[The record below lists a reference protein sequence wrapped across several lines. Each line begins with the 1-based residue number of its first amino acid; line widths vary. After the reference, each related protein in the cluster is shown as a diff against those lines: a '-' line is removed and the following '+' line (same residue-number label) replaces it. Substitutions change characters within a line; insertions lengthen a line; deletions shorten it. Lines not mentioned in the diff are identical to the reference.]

1 MIRALAYM
9 DEGVTVK
16 KLLPIALL
24 IAASFGAHAADFPDG
39 KPVTIVVP
47 FAAGGPTDRVA
58 RDLGEAMSR
67 QLGGVPIIIDN
78 AAGAGST
85 IGNTKV
91 ARAKNDGYTLLVTHV
106 GMATTPVLYR
116 KLSYN
121 YETDFEYLGMI
132 NDVPMTLIGK
142 PQLAANNFDELRT
155 WISQNTSKVNLGNAG
170 IGSASHLCGL
180 LFQSELK
187 TELTTVPYKGTA
199 PAIADLL
206 GGQIDLLCDQTTNTT
221 SQIEAKKVKP
231 YAVTTL
237 KRLTTPALKDIPT
250 LDESGLKNFQVT
262 IWHGLYAPK
271 GTPAPVL
278 QKLNTALKAA
288 LKDPEFIKKQEGLGA
303 VVVTDKRV
311 EPAEHKKF
319 VQAEVARFGPAIKAA
334 GVYAD

>member
-1 MIRALAYM
+1 
-9 DEGVTVK
+9 VK

-24 IAASFGAHAADFPDG
+24 MAASFGAQAAEFPDG

-58 RDLGEAMSR
+58 RDLGEAMSK

-78 AAGAGST
+78 TAGAGST
-85 IGNTKV
+85 IGNAKV

-106 GMATTPVLYR
+106 GMGTTPVLYR
-116 KLSYN
+116 KLPYN

-142 PQLAANNFDELRT
+142 PQIEAKNFAELRD
-155 WISQNTSKVNLGNAG
+155 WITKNPGKVNLGNAG
-170 IGSASHLCGL
+170 VGSASHLCGL
-180 LFQSELK
+180 LFQNELK
-187 TELTTVPYKGTA
+187 ADMTTVPYKGTA

-231 YAVTTL
+231 FAVTTL
-237 KRLTTPALKDIPT
+237 KRLSTPALKDIPT

-262 IWHGLYAPK
+262 IWHGMYAPK

-303 VVVTDKRV
+303 MVVTDKRV

-319 VQAEVARFGPAIKAA
+319 VQSEVARFGPVIKAA
-334 GVYAD
+334 GAYAD

>member
-1 MIRALAYM
+1 M
-9 DEGVTVK
+9 K
-16 KLLPIALL
+16 KLLPLALL
-24 IAASFGAHAADFPDG
+24 LAASIGAQAADFPDG

-58 RDLGEAMSR
+58 RDLAEAMSKH
-67 QLGGVPIIIDN
+67 LGGTPIVIDN

-85 IGNTKV
+85 IGNAKV
-91 ARAKNDGYTLLVTHV
+91 ARAKNDGYTVLVTHV
-106 GMATTPVLYR
+106 GMGTTPVLYR
-116 KLSYN
+116 KLPYN
-121 YETDFEYLGMI
+121 YETDFEYLGLI

-142 PQLAANNFDELRT
+142 PQLEAKNFAELRE
-155 WISQNTSKVNLGNAG
+155 WITKNPGKVNLGNAG

-187 TELTTVPYKGTA
+187 ADMTTVPYKGTA

-231 YAVTTL
+231 FAVTTL

-262 IWHGLYAPK
+262 IWHGMYAPK

-278 QKLNTALKAA
+278 EKLNTALKAA
-288 LKDPEFIKKQEGLGA
+288 LKDPDFIKKQEGLGA

-319 VQAEVARFGPAIKAA
+319 VQSEVARFGPVIKAA
-334 GVYAD
+334 GAYAD

>member
-1 MIRALAYM
+1 MHKFWPLAALSFA
-9 DEGVTVK
+9 
-16 KLLPIALL
+16 AL
-24 IAASFGAHAADFPDG
+24 GAQAQDFPAG
-39 KPVTIVVP
+39 RPITMVVP

-58 RDLGEAMSR
+58 RDLAEAMQR
-67 QLGGVPIIIDN
+67 QLGNSPIVIDN
-78 AAGAGST
+78 TGGGGST
-85 IGNTKV
+85 IGNAKV

-142 PQLAANNFDELRT
+142 PTLAANNFAELRT
-155 WISQNTSKVNLGNAG
+155 WVTQNAGKVNLGNAG

-187 TELTTVPYKGTA
+187 AEMTTVPYKGTA

-237 KRLTTPALKDIPT
+237 KRLSTPALKDIPT
-250 LDESGLKNFQVT
+250 LDESGMKNFQVT
-262 IWHGLYAPK
+262 IWHGMYAPK

-278 QKLNTALKAA
+278 KKLNDALKAA

-303 VVVTDKRV
+303 VVVNDNRV

-319 VQAEVARFGPAIKAA
+319 VQAEVARFGPVIKAA
-334 GVYAD
+334 GIYAD